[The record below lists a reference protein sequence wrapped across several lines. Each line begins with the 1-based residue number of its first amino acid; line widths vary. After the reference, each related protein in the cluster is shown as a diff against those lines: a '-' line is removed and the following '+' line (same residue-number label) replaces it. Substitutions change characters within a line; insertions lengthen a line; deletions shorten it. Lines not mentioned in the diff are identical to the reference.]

1 MTQRYQ
7 YPFGFGGRQ
16 PATRGGDPFLD
27 LHREVNRLFDDV
39 LRGGGQAAP
48 QGGPTLA
55 PRMDVSE
62 NEGEVRVCVELPGV
76 RQEDVDVT
84 LNNDVLTIAG
94 EKRSEAQRER
104 ESYHLTERSFGRFQ
118 RAIQLPFAP
127 EPDKVRAAF
136 EHGVLTITL
145 PKASPQQRSRRIEV
159 QAGGQ
164 PTGAGQSGAAGQ
176 LSGQPQGAASAEGQP
191 RQAGKHPPASAKPAD

>member
-1 MTQRYQ
+1 MTQRYP

-16 PATRGGDPFLD
+16 PATRGGDPFLE

-39 LRGGGQAAP
+39 LRGGPPAAA
-48 QGGPTLA
+48 QGGPMLT

-62 NEGEVRVCVELPGV
+62 TEDELRVCVELPGV

-84 LNNDVLTIAG
+84 LNNDVLTISG
-94 EKRSEAQRER
+94 EKRSEAQQER

-118 RAIQLPFAP
+118 RSIQLPFAP

-136 EHGVLTITL
+136 EHGVLTVTL

-159 QAGGQ
+159 KAGGGQ
-164 PTGAGQSGAAGQ
+164 PSGAGQPAEAA
-176 LSGQPQGAASAEGQP
+176 QGAAPAEGQP
-191 RQAGKHPPASAKPAD
+191 RQVGKRSSAGDKPAG